1 MVRSRIRALAGWLPQ
16 GSPLSEADWTL
27 RHRTILR
34 VLIAHAVGVFFVGL
48 FRAYT
53 PVQSLLYAA
62 PMAILAWLAARP
74 GANRRLRACL
84 ATTGLLTASA
94 VLVQMSHGLIEMHF
108 HFFVMLFVITFYQ
121 DWLTFLLAAAY
132 VAIDHGVVG
141 VLAPRILYNHADAW
155 HSPVKWAIVHA
166 SFIAGAGVAAIT
178 NWRLVE
184 RAETAQRELSDRLA
198 YQASHDPLTGAL
210 NRREFERRVG
220 DALAAWRDAAT
231 APAAAPAA
239 GGDGAAD
246 PPEPPE
252 PPEPPDEVVCVIDL
266 DRFKIVNDTCGHA
279 AGDALLRQLTA
290 LIEAQ
295 VRRSDSVARLGGD
308 EFGILLSRC
317 PVPYAL
323 TRMEAVRAAI
333 ASYRFVWE
341 QHTFMIG
348 ASIGVAAATRLTTSL
363 DELLKSADA
372 ACYAAKDKGRDRV
385 HLYQPDD
392 VDLARQ
398 QGNSHWA
405 GRILAAL
412 EQNRLELHYQ
422 PIAPIG
428 AEASGAYGEL
438 LLRLRQND
446 GTLAYPGAFL
456 PAAERYSLLP
466 AIDRWVVSTALGR
479 LGEAYRVG
487 AVTAADTYT
496 INLSGASIGDEKF
509 LAFARGRVAE
519 SGLPPGVVCFE
530 ITETVAIS
538 NFDVAVQFVQ
548 ELRTVG
554 CRFALD
560 DFGSGLSSF
569 AYLKRLPVDFLKID
583 GSFVRGMLL
592 DAIDRAMVES
602 VNRIAHEMGLRTVAE
617 FVETE
622 AILDCL
628 REVGVDYAQG
638 YAIGRPG
645 PLADHLGTL
654 APARAGLA
662 VGSGG

>member
-1 MVRSRIRALAGWLPQ
+1 MVMSQVRALASWLPS
-16 GSPLSEADWTL
+16 GSPLSETDWTL

-34 VLIAHAVGVFFVGL
+34 VLAAHAVGVFFFGL
-48 FRAYT
+48 LRAYT
-53 PVQSLLYAA
+53 PAEAVAYAA
-62 PMAILAWLAARP
+62 PLAVLAWLAGQSRFD
-74 GANRRLRACL
+74 RRVRACL

-121 DWLTFLLAAAY
+121 DWVTFLLAAAY
-132 VAIDHGVVG
+132 VGIDHGVVG
-141 VLAPRILYNHADAW
+141 VLAPRLLYNHADAW

-166 SFIAGAGVAAIT
+166 AFISGAGMAAIT

-184 RAETAQRELSDRLA
+184 RAETAQHELADRLTH
-198 YQASHDPLTGAL
+198 QASHDPLTGAL

-220 DALAAWRDAAT
+220 DALAGWK
-231 APAAAPAA
+231 AAAGALPPD
-239 GGDGAAD
+239 GGDR
-246 PPEPPE
+246 
-252 PPEPPDEVVCVIDL
+252 PEPPDEVVCVLDL

-290 LIEAQ
+290 LIEST
-295 VRRSDSVARLGGD
+295 VRESDTVARLGGD

-317 PVPYAL
+317 PIPHAL
-323 TRMEAVRAAI
+323 SRMEAVRAAI
-333 ASYRFVWE
+333 AGYRFGWE

-348 ASIGVAAATRLTTSL
+348 VSIGVAAVTRHTGSV

-412 EQNRLELHYQ
+412 EEDRLELHYQ
-422 PIAPIG
+422 PIVPITAAP
-428 AEASGAYGEL
+428 SGGYGEL
-438 LLRLRQND
+438 LLRLRQQD
-446 GTLAYPGAFL
+446 GTIAYPGAFL
-456 PAAERYSLLP
+456 PAAERYALLP
-466 AIDRWVVSTALGR
+466 AIDRWVVSTAVAL
-479 LGEAYRVG
+479 LAEAYRAG
-487 AVTAADTYT
+487 KVTAADTYT
-496 INLSGASIGDEKF
+496 INLSGGSIGDETF
-509 LAFARGRVAE
+509 LAFVRARVAE
-519 SGLPPGVVCFE
+519 SGLPPGVICFE

-538 NFDVAVQFVQ
+538 NFDVAVQFVE

-583 GSFVRGMLL
+583 GNFVRGILL
-592 DAIDRAMVES
+592 DTIDRAMVES

-617 FVETE
+617 FVESE

-628 REVGVDYAQG
+628 REIGVDYAQG

-645 PLADHLGTL
+645 PLSDHLDAL
-654 APARAGLA
+654 AAVPPVAVAAGSPAQRG
-662 VGSGG
+662 

>member
-1 MVRSRIRALAGWLPQ
+1 VVVSRIRALAGWLPQ
-16 GSPLSEADWTL
+16 GSPLSDADWTL

-34 VLIAHAVGVFFVGL
+34 VLVAHSVGVFFVGL
-48 FRAYT
+48 FGAYT
-53 PVQSLLYAA
+53 PLASLLYAA
-62 PMAILAWLAARP
+62 PMAILAWLASLPRF
-74 GANRRLRACL
+74 NRRLRACL

-132 VAIDHGVVG
+132 VGIDHGVVG
-141 VLAPRILYNHADAW
+141 VLAPRLLYNHADAW

-220 DALAAWRDAAT
+220 DALADWK
-231 APAAAPAA
+231 AAAAA
-239 GGDGAAD
+239 MDVAGDGAAD
-246 PPEPPE
+246 R
-252 PPEPPDEVVCVIDL
+252 PEPPDEVVCVIDL

-279 AGDALLRQLTA
+279 AGDALLRHLTG

-295 VRRSDSVARLGGD
+295 VRRTDSVARLGGD

-323 TRMEAVRAAI
+323 TRMEAVRSAI
-333 ASYRFVWE
+333 ATYRFVWE

-363 DELLKSADA
+363 DELVKSADA

-412 EQNRLELHYQ
+412 EDNRLELHYQ
-422 PIAPIG
+422 PIVPILSGHGSAP
-428 AEASGAYGEL
+428 ATGAYGEL

-446 GTLAYPGAFL
+446 GTLAFPGAFL

-466 AIDRWVVSTALGR
+466 AIDRWVVSTAFTR
-479 LGEAYRVG
+479 LAEAYRAG
-487 AVTAADTYT
+487 KVTAADTYT
-496 INLSGASIGDEKF
+496 INLSGASIGDETF
-509 LAFARGRVAE
+509 LAFARARVAE

-617 FVETE
+617 FVESE

-628 REVGVDYAQG
+628 REIGVDYAQG

-645 PLADHLGTL
+645 PLTDHLATL
-654 APARAGLA
+654 APVPARLA
-662 VGSGG
+662 VRSGS

>member
-1 MVRSRIRALAGWLPQ
+1 VVASWIRSLATWLPS

-34 VLIAHAVGVFFVGL
+34 VLIAHAVGVFFFGL

-53 PVQSLLYAA
+53 PLEAIGYAA
-62 PMAILAWLAARP
+62 PMALLAWLAEQQRF
-74 GANRRLRACL
+74 NRRLRACL

-94 VLVQMSHGLIEMHF
+94 MLVQMSHGLIEMHF

-121 DWLTFLLAAAY
+121 DWVTFLLAAAY
-132 VAIDHGVVG
+132 VGIDHGVVG
-141 VLAPRILYNHADAW
+141 VIAPRLLYNHADAW

-166 SFIAGAGVAAIT
+166 AFISGAGIAAIT

-184 RAETAQRELSDRLA
+184 RAETAQRELADRLA

-220 DALAAWRDAAT
+220 DALTGWQ
-231 APAAAPAA
+231 AAAGP
-239 GGDGAAD
+239 DDAD
-246 PPEPPE
+246 QPEPA
-252 PPEPPDEVVCVIDL
+252 DEVVCVIDL

-279 AGDALLRQLTA
+279 AGDAVLRQLTA
-290 LIEAQ
+290 LIESQ
-295 VRRSDSVARLGGD
+295 VRKTDSVARLGGD

-317 PVPYAL
+317 PMPHAL
-323 TRMEAVRAAI
+323 SRMEAVRAAI
-333 ASYRFVWE
+333 AAYRFGWE

-348 ASIGVAAATRLTTSL
+348 ASIGVAAATRLTGSV

-405 GRILAAL
+405 GRILTAL
-412 EQNRLELHYQ
+412 EEDRLELHYQ
-422 PIAPIG
+422 SIVPITAPRTG
-428 AEASGAYGEL
+428 QFGEL
-438 LLRLRQND
+438 LLRLRQKD

-456 PAAERYSLLP
+456 PAAERYALLP
-466 AIDRWVVSTALGR
+466 AIDRWVVSTAISR
-479 LGEAYRVG
+479 LAEAYRVG
-487 AVTAADTYT
+487 RVTAADTYT
-496 INLSGASIGDEKF
+496 INLSGASLGDETF
-509 LAFARGRVAE
+509 LAFVHARVGE
-519 SGLPPGVVCFE
+519 SLLPPGVVCFE

-538 NFDVAVQFVQ
+538 NFDVAVQFVE

-583 GSFVRGMLL
+583 GNFVRGILL
-592 DAIDRAMVES
+592 DTIDRAMVES

-617 FVETE
+617 FVESD

-628 REVGVDYAQG
+628 REIGVDYAQG

-645 PLADHLGTL
+645 PLTDHLEAL
-654 APARAGLA
+654 AAAPQVA
-662 VGSGG
+662 VASGGARGHHA

>member
-1 MVRSRIRALAGWLPQ
+1 MVGSLFRSLAGWLPA
-16 GSPLSEADWTL
+16 GRPLSEADWAL

-34 VLIAHAVGVFFVGL
+34 VLHGHAVGVFFLGL
-48 FRAYT
+48 FRGYPPAAAIAYAL
-53 PVQSLLYAA
+53 PLAL
-62 PMAILAWLAARP
+62 LAWLAGLDRLD
-74 GANRRLRACL
+74 RRVRACL

-94 VLVQMSHGLIEMHF
+94 VLVQLSHGLIEMHF

-121 DWLTFLLAAAY
+121 DWVTFLLAALY
-132 VAIDHGVVG
+132 VVVDHGVVG
-141 VLAPRILYNHADAW
+141 VLAPHLLYNHADAW
-155 HSPVKWAIVHA
+155 QHPVKWAIVHA
-166 SFIAGAGVAAIT
+166 AFITGAGIAAIT

-184 RAETAQRELSDRLA
+184 RAEAAQHELADRLA

-220 DALAAWRDAAT
+220 DALAGWQCAAAALDAAGAHAGP
-231 APAAAPAA
+231 APPA
-239 GGDGAAD
+239 
-246 PPEPPE
+246 
-252 PPEPPDEVVCVIDL
+252 PPDEVVCVIDL

-279 AGDALLRQLTA
+279 AGDALLRQVTA

-295 VRRSDSVARLGGD
+295 VRTSDSVARLGGD

-317 PVPYAL
+317 PAPRAMR
-323 TRMEAVRAAI
+323 RMEAVRAAV
-333 ASYRFVWE
+333 AAYRFGWE

-348 ASIGVAAATRLTTSL
+348 ASIGVAAATRLTGSL
-363 DELLKSADA
+363 DELLRSADA

-412 EQNRLELHYQ
+412 EEGRLELHYQ
-422 PIAPIG
+422 AIAPIS
-428 AEASGAYGEL
+428 APRAGAYGEL
-438 LLRLRQND
+438 LLRLRQTD
-446 GTLAYPGAFL
+446 GTLAFPGAFL

-466 AIDRWVVSTALGR
+466 AIDRWVVSTALSR
-479 LGEAYRVG
+479 LGEAFRAGRVS
-487 AVTAADTYT
+487 AADTYT
-496 INLSGASIGDEKF
+496 INLSGASIGDETF
-509 LAFARGRVAE
+509 LAFARARVAD

-569 AYLKRLPVDFLKID
+569 AYLKQLPVDFLKID
-583 GSFVRGMLL
+583 GNFVRGVLL
-592 DAIDRAMVES
+592 DTIDKAMVES

-617 FVETE
+617 FVETD

-628 REVGVDYAQG
+628 REIGVDYAQG

-645 PLADHLGTL
+645 PLADHLRTPAP
-654 APARAGLA
+654 APARLA
-662 VGSGG
+662 VGTGR